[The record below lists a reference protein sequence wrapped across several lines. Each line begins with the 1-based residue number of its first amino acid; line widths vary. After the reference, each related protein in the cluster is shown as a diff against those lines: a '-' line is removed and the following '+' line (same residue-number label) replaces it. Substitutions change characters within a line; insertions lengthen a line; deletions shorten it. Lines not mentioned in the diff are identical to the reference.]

1 MPFIQNLLEKSKN
14 LQFNRNIS
22 AKRGH
27 EVQLKT
33 LKKLIQ
39 KAQFTE
45 FGKAHNF
52 EQILT
57 KVGYKIIE
65 SVLIKILKYF
75 DITHIHPNNCCG
87 SIKID
92 NIILPSTLEITF
104 LSKELTLCKN
114 KIDQL
119 PHQLDC
125 PNVVLNDEIILD
137 KSWYV

>member
-14 LQFNRNIS
+14 LQFNRSIG

-52 EQILT
+52 EQILDSENPHERF
-57 KVGYKIIE
+57 KQAIAAGDYLHDHCQK
-65 SVLIKILKYF
+65 
-75 DITHIHPNNCCG
+75 CCHG
-87 SIKID
+87 
-92 NIILPSTLEITF
+92 L
-104 LSKELTLCKN
+104 
-114 KIDQL
+114 
-119 PHQLDC
+119 
-125 PNVVLNDEIILD
+125 
-137 KSWYV
+137 